1 MKKTALSILFSAAA
15 ICAASAQTVGDAFLL
30 SENNYEGTA
39 RTIALGNAVT
49 ALGGD
54 LGAVTINPAA
64 SAVARYS
71 QITITPGLRMTTS
84 TAQGIPPW
92 ENNSDLPYFQ
102 NKMRSSRTAFSLP
115 NLGFTFNWDTG
126 RQRGVKNMSFGF
138 IANVTNSWNE
148 DVYAKGTNDMTSY
161 LGAMAFGAGGFS
173 PEQLM
178 DENAFN
184 NGVPWN
190 AAIGYYT
197 GMINHIGNNG
207 YIGAT
212 EVWYDDDS
220 IEVPGTLN
228 QSFGMLK
235 SGSKSDYIF
244 NFGMN
249 ISDFVYLGASLG
261 ITSASYSYSQYIK
274 EEAVD
279 YRDFENIMIDD
290 KGNELVSYFDNMT
303 YKSAYS
309 LSSSGVYGKLGV
321 IVTPVAGLRI
331 GAAVQTPAV
340 NNVKEWFRESGE
352 IKLAG
357 PDGGNYNESS
367 PDGENAYTLISP
379 FRANLGLAYTF
390 GSLGLI
396 SADYEIC
403 NYGSMSYRSASYSDR
418 DYLADLNNDIRRTY
432 GTAQMLRLG
441 AEVKPIQALAIR
453 AGYGLATAPEAKEI
467 AATLPLLYE
476 QNISFGL
483 GYSSKGSF
491 FIDLAARCSF
501 VNDLAVKLYDDYYG
515 SFDNNGNFVPDDRI
529 SPSIRI
535 HRMPWKFAM
544 TLGWRF

>member
-1 MKKTALSILFSAAA
+1 
-15 ICAASAQTVGDAFLL
+15 
-30 SENNYEGTA
+30 
-39 RTIALGNAVT
+39 
-49 ALGGD
+49 
-54 LGAVTINPAA
+54 
-64 SAVARYS
+64 
-71 QITITPGLRMTTS
+71 
-84 TAQGIPPW
+84 
-92 ENNSDLPYFQ
+92 
-102 NKMRSSRTAFSLP
+102 
-115 NLGFTFNWDTG
+115 
-126 RQRGVKNMSFGF
+126 
-138 IANVTNSWNE
+138 
-148 DVYAKGTNDMTSY
+148 
-161 LGAMAFGAGGFS
+161 
-173 PEQLM
+173 
-178 DENAFN
+178 
-184 NGVPWN
+184 
-190 AAIGYYT
+190 
-197 GMINHIGNNG
+197 
-207 YIGAT
+207 
-212 EVWYDDDS
+212 
-220 IEVPGTLN
+220 
-228 QSFGMLK
+228 MLK
-235 SGSKSDYIF
+235 NGSKSDYIF

-274 EEAVD
+274 EAAVD

-290 KGNELVSYFDNMT
+290 KGKELVSYFDNMT

-321 IVTPVAGLRI
+321 IVTPLAGLRI

-403 NYGSMSYRSASYSDR
+403 NYGSMKYSSASYSDR
-418 DYLADLNNDIRRTY
+418 DYIADLNSDIRRTY

-441 AEVKPIQALAIR
+441 AEIKPIQALAIR

-476 QNISFGL
+476 QNVSFGL

-529 SPSIRI
+529 SPSICI